1 MNEEQIQRII
11 DRAKKELA
19 KEVTQEE
26 ARLSLQRAGIL
37 DENFELMPHYQTLPL
52 GIEMFPNRYK

>member
-1 MNEEQIQRII
+1 MTEEQIQRLI
-11 DRAKKELA
+11 DLAEEELA

-37 DENFELMPHYQTLPL
+37 DENFELMPHYQTLPY